1 MSVGPQ
7 TQTTRTWPGTSRP
20 AVVAE
25 RHPRRIRI
33 AVEAVDVFSRAGVAG
48 LIGPSQD
55 LQLLPTP
62 QLPQADVVV
71 IVAPR
76 LSGRALRR
84 LRGLREVCKAPFVL
98 ILDNVGDGDWLSA
111 AEVGVAGA
119 MWRSEVTPEGFNEL
133 IRTVISGGS
142 QLPPEVQGQLLKD
155 VAHLQQTVLG
165 PRGLTASG
173 LETREVDVLRL
184 IAEGLDT
191 AEIADRMKYS
201 ERTVKNILYAMM
213 TRLNLRNRSHAVAY
227 AMRSGII

>member
-7 TQTTRTWPGTSRP
+7 TTTRTWPGTGRP
-20 AVVAE
+20 AVVTD
-25 RHPRRIRI
+25 RNPRRIRI

-48 LIGPSQD
+48 LIGTSPD
-55 LQLLPTP
+55 IQLLPTA
-62 QLPQADVVV
+62 QLPQSDVVV
-71 IVAPR
+71 VVAPR

-84 LRGLREVCKAPFVL
+84 LRSLREVCRSPFVL
-98 ILDNVGDGDWLSA
+98 ILDNVGDGDWLAA

-119 MWRSEVTPEGFNEL
+119 MYRSEVTPDEFTEL

-184 IAEGLDT
+184 IAAGLDT
-191 AEIADRMKYS
+191 AEIAEEMKYS

>member
-1 MSVGPQ
+1 MSAGPQ
-7 TQTTRTWPGTSRP
+7 TRIWPGTGRP
-20 AVVAE
+20 AVVTE
-25 RHPRRIRI
+25 RHTRRIRI

-48 LIGPSQD
+48 LIGSSPD
-55 LQLLPTP
+55 IQLLPTP
-62 QLPQADVVV
+62 QLPQSDVVV
-71 IVAPR
+71 VVAPR

-84 LRGLREVCKAPFVL
+84 LRSLREVCRAPFVL
-98 ILDNVGDGDWLSA
+98 ILDNVGDGDWLAA

-119 MWRSEVTPEGFNEL
+119 MYRSEVTPEEFAGL
-133 IRTVISGGS
+133 IRTVMNGGS

>member
-1 MSVGPQ
+1 MSVGP
-7 TQTTRTWPGTSRP
+7 QTTRTWPGSGRP
-20 AVVAE
+20 AVVTE
-25 RHPRRIRI
+25 RHLRRIKI

-48 LIGPSQD
+48 LIGPSPD
-55 LQLLPTP
+55 IQLLPTP

-98 ILDNVGDGDWLSA
+98 ILDNLGDGDWLAA

-119 MWRSEVTPEGFNEL
+119 MWRSEVTPDQFTEL
-133 IRTVISGGS
+133 IRTVMSGGS
-142 QLPPEVQGQLLKD
+142 SLPPEVQGRLLKD